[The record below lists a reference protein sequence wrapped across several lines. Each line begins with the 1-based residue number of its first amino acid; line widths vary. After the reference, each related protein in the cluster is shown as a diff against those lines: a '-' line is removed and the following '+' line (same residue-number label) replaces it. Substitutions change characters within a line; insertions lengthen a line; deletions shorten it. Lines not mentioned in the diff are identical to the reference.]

1 MAHRLAMNP
10 SPMGANHLV
19 AHAEALGTRLP
30 KVAAL
35 LADGKTD
42 WAAFNNR
49 LSEIPTS
56 MCANDS
62 RTIGQRRADAL
73 LDAPVLTCDCRSP
86 LVRVLVRLHHQHR
99 NIVADSNTNLAS
111 SRVIDS
117 SVFW

>member
-1 MAHRLAMNP
+1 MITGFARTTAEVSGAMNM

-42 WAAFNNR
+42 WAAFDKR
-49 LSEIPTS
+49 LSEMATS
-56 MCANDS
+56 MCAKDS

-73 LDAPVLTCDCRSP
+73 LDGRVLTCDCRS
-86 LVRVLVRLHHQHR
+86 R
-99 NIVADSNTNLAS
+99 SCAS
-111 SRVIDS
+111 
-117 SVFW
+117 